1 MFVPQLTYDNP
12 SFWFSSFIHEWP
24 SRVAWAY
31 THVLPSLKHSLCP
44 KYLCG
49 GEVGIGNFQV
59 NSPKQFGPVSSPFIF
74 LIVCGLPVIQNQLWS
89 LKEELLLKLAYLPH
103 PAATARSPPC
113 QVSWVKKCPRWQAQ
127 NTQVQSA
134 KLETQETRMIIW
146 IFFEGTGSGR
156 HMGLILTEKTTRSW
170 NILDVTFSH
179 LFPSLYWQNPLQIVQ
194 FCQIYLQNQ
203 HRKVMR

>member
-31 THVLPSLKHSLCP
+31 THVLRSLKHSLCP

-49 GEVGIGNFQV
+49 GEVRIGNFQV

-74 LIVCGLPVIQNQLWS
+74 LIVCGLPVNQSQLS
-89 LKEELLLKLAYLPH
+89 FLKEELLLKLSHIPH

-113 QVSWVKKCPRWQAQ
+113 QVSWEKNCLRWQAQ

-134 KLETQETRMIIW
+134 KLETQETRVTIW
-146 IFFEGTGSGR
+146 IFYEGTGSGR
-156 HMGLILTEKTTRSW
+156 QMGLILTEKTTRSW
-170 NILDVTFSH
+170 NVLDATFSQ